1 MLCCKLDDQLAVG
14 QRCGARLVASASRPI
29 RSITCISPRWVARA
43 MLRSAALLSPTPS
56 CRSCSAHKRKRP
68 GIRCA
73 PKFNRSEPQAAT
85 LVGLTSRSLLELAIA
100 PDFIPSGISR
110 TRWTVGARPPARAKA
125 ARDLCRAT
133 SGRTAGVLRFHSS
146 LEGLT
151 DKGALCS
158 GTAVSSFIQT
168 RLGHRT

>member
-1 MLCCKLDDQLAVG
+1 MRALPNLIQV
-14 QRCGARLVASASRPI
+14 
-29 RSITCISPRWVARA
+29 TVARQEIIA
-43 MLRSAALLSPTPS
+43 RCMHPLIADFINGIDPSPPSGWMEDFHLQAVVHARHTNESAPESGAL
-56 CRSCSAHKRKRP
+56 
-68 GIRCA
+68 

-100 PDFIPSGISR
+100 QDFIASAISR
-110 TRWTVGARPPARAKA
+110 TRSTVGARSPARAKA

-146 LEGLT
+146 LEELT

-158 GTAVSSFIQT
+158 ATAVSSFIQT